1 MKPVSPVFAE
11 RLPEVIFAKDQP
23 EYIALPAVRIEGDE
37 GEIITRWELAD
48 DDRARLAAGGSVY
61 LSVWTFGQPLQPVRL
76 TTTPPV
82 VDVLSDDGIRT
93 IGGEA

>member
-37 GEIITRWELAD
+37 GEIITRWRLGLLERLDVRATVAARAAD
-48 DDRARLAAGGSVY
+48 HDAASGRR
-61 LSVWTFGQPLQPVRL
+61 PVRRRH
-76 TTTPPV
+76 PH
-82 VDVLSDDGIRT
+82 DRR
-93 IGGEA
+93 